1 MKISFSDKFNS
12 NDNLVII
19 YSNKN
24 LLLKKNKLSMTVKY
38 LIEKVEKLKKS
49 KESFTE
55 FFTIPDGKQ
64 IKKVLISKIKP
75 KSGTSYTE
83 ALAGRILSQLERN
96 NIEKVTVIIEVDSNR
111 KDLLKSI
118 KDLTYGFLMKDYRF
132 EKYKT
137 ITKKDFKILSISF
150 AFVATQSEKRILE
163 NHIQMVKGIYLTR
176 DLVSEPANE
185 LYPEKFV
192 QLCNVLKKVGIK
204 SEILNEK
211 QIKKLGMN
219 ALMGVAQGS
228 VKPPRVLVMKW
239 NGKKDKNFANPL
251 SFIGK
256 GVTFDTGGISIKPSG
271 GMEDMKWDMGGAAV
285 TAAIMKYLSEIN
297 PKLSYAGIVGLVE
310 NMPSSTAYKPG
321 DIIKSY
327 KGINVEVLN
336 TDAEGRLVLADI
348 ITYGCEVY
356 NPKIVIDFATLTGAI
371 VVALGQHYAG
381 LYSNDDIIAD
391 KLYDSGID
399 TNEKVWRMPL
409 HDDFDKELNSP
420 FVDLKNIGAGRY
432 GGSITAAQFLQR
444 FIPPKTKWAHLDIA
458 GTTWKNNGDLMNSK
472 GATGFGLTLI
482 ADFIDTYFKK

>member
-1 MKISFSDKFNS
+1 MKAKFISLSKSNQSIILSIDILDKS
-12 NDNLVII
+12 TKKNDYQSFKYNNVELFKYSFHISKSQLNFLILPSLANKKDFYQKIIGSFIFDQSIKYSATQIIVNCINEHLLEDVVFGFVQKDYI
-19 YSNKN
+19 YSVYKSDSKN
-24 LLLKKNKLSMTVKY
+24 SKYKTSFKLSKNH
-38 LIEKVEKLKKS
+38 I
-49 KESFTE
+49 
-55 FFTIPDGKQ
+55 Q
-64 IKKVLISKIKP
+64 
-75 KSGTSYTE
+75 
-83 ALAGRILSQLERN
+83 
-96 NIEKVTVIIEVDSNR
+96 
-111 KDLLKSI
+111 LLKSI
-118 KDLTYGFLMKDYRF
+118 
-132 EKYKT
+132 
-137 ITKKDFKILSISF
+137 
-150 AFVATQSEKRILE
+150 
-163 NHIQMVKGIYLTR
+163 NYLKQ
-176 DLVSEPANE
+176 LVSEPSNII
-185 LYPEKFV
+185 YPESFV
-192 QLCNVLKKVGIK
+192 SLAQKNFNKKNMYTKILKEDKLKKIG
-204 SEILNEK
+204 LNC
-211 QIKKLGMN
+211 LL
-219 ALMGVAQGS
+219 AVSQGS
-228 VKPPRVLVMKW
+228 ARKPRVMEFY
-239 NGKKDKNFANPL
+239 NKKSQKNVDILFV
-251 SFIGK
+251 GK
-256 GVTFDTGGISIKPSG
+256 GVCFDSGGISIKPSA

-285 TAAIMKYLSEIN
+285 TAAIMKYFSEIN
-297 PKLSYAGIVGLVE
+297 PNISYAGIVGLVE

-381 LYSNDDIIAD
+381 LYSNDDTIAE
-391 KLYDSGID
+391 KLYDSSIN

-458 GTTWKNNGDLMNSK
+458 GTTWKNSGDLMNSK